1 MKKFHFV
8 TQKFVNLTFD
18 NLYIVYKSV
27 GFKR

>member
-8 TQKFVNLTFD
+8 TQKFVNHTFD
-18 NLYIVYKSV
+18 NLYIVYKPV